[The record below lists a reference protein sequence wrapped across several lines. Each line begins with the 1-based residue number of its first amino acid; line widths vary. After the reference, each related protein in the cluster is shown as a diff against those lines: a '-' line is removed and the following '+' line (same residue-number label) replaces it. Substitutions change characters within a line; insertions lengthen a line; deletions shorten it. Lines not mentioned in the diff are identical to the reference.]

1 MPNHAILNN
10 VQHKHL
16 RVITERG
23 PQWGD
28 ALMSALTFP
37 AEFRDLQACYPIVFA
52 QNDAGGYDALALF
65 GFEQGENLF
74 LGPHG
79 WDAPVIPLTVQR
91 QPFMIGRGDGEE
103 LSVHI
108 DMDSP
113 RIRDGAQHGELE
125 GEALFLS
132 YGGTSEYLEHAV
144 SMLRTIHDGVQAA
157 RSFTTALQELE
168 LLEPFVFD
176 VQLDTGAHHR
186 LAGFHAI
193 NEDRL
198 AALSADQLAGLHR
211 AGWLQPVY
219 MSVAS
224 LSQFRELVARKN
236 RSQAADPFAILEGAA
251 GA

>member
-10 VQHKHL
+10 AQHKNL

-23 PQWGD
+23 PAWGD

-52 QNDAGGYDALALF
+52 RNEAGGYDALALF

-74 LGPHG
+74 LGPNG
-79 WDAPVIPLTVQR
+79 WDAPVIPLAMQR
-91 QPFMIGRGDGEE
+91 QPFLIGRGDGDE

-113 RIRDGAQHGELE
+113 RVRDGGVD

-144 SMLRTIHDGVQAA
+144 SMLRTIHDGIDAA
-157 RSFTTALQELE
+157 RAFTEALSALE

-176 VQLDTGAHHR
+176 VQLDTGVRHR

-193 NEDRL
+193 NEERL
-198 AALSADQLAGLHR
+198 SALSADQLAGLHR

-224 LSQFRELVARKN
+224 LSQFRALVARKN
-236 RSQAADPFAILEGAA
+236 RSQAADPFAILG
-251 GA
+251 G